1 MIKSAISLLTFAVLA
16 SLFAPFAGLPTA
28 IAANTDR
35 GHCVDVDENA
45 CGHAY
50 ESDGAFHGLIS
61 VRGGDGSVIAAGTHA
76 SGGGGSGCLDCVWT
90 LVLACPNNG
99 PDEHGGQVGCAGAA
113 GGPQCEPDQTAYRLY
128 LQTKTE
134 RKHLVDQ
141 VCLGGLDDVLPVGQR
156 AAQAAATYMKD
167 LRPPAADVR
176 TQPARGIL
184 VQLPVYFIVHP
195 PAPAPAAFGPPA
207 LTEKI
212 TISSASYQWNWGD
225 HSQPTST
232 TSAGG
237 PYPSG
242 DVTHTYHQ
250 HGPVTATLTSTW
262 TGSYTFT
269 VGGHT
274 LGPFPAAGTASRSQP
289 VHLMLHEAHSH
300 LISGR

>member
-1 MIKSAISLLTFAVLA
+1 M
-16 SLFAPFAGLPTA
+16 
-28 IAANTDR
+28 
-35 GHCVDVDENA
+35 
-45 CGHAY
+45 
-50 ESDGAFHGLIS
+50 
-61 VRGGDGSVIAAGTHA
+61 HA
-76 SGGGGSGCLDCVWT
+76 SGAGSGCSDCIWT

-99 PDEHGGQVGCAGAA
+99 PDERGGQVGCAGAIGA
-113 GGPQCEPDQTAYRLY
+113 PQCDPDQTAYRLY

-156 AAQAAATYMKD
+156 AAQAAARYMKD
-167 LRPPAADVR
+167 VRPPAADVR

-195 PAPAPAAFGPPA
+195 PAPDPAPFGPDT

-212 TISSASYQWNWGD
+212 TISAASYHWDWGD
-225 HSQPTST
+225 HSQPMGT
-232 TSAGG
+232 TSLGG

-250 HGPVTATLTSTW
+250 HGPVTATLTTTW

-274 LGPFPAAGTASRSQP
+274 LGPFPASGTAQRSQP
-289 VHLMLHEAHSH
+289 VHLTLHEAHSH